1 MPSHDDTFR
10 ELLVR
15 LDSLRGFVA
24 GVKHPGLDEL
34 DSLLAV
40 AQAEVKRGAALN
52 EASGSELVRASGL
65 AAAIAR
71 VSLADRESDGL

>member
-1 MPSHDDTFR
+1 MASHDDTFR

-15 LDSLRGFVA
+15 LGSLRGFIA
-24 GVKHPGLDEL
+24 GVKLPALYEL

-40 AQAEVKRGAALN
+40 AQAEVKRAATLN
-52 EASGSELVRASGL
+52 EAPGSELVRASGL
-65 AAAIAR
+65 AASIAR

>member
-1 MPSHDDTFR
+1 MTSHHDTFR

-15 LDSLRGFVA
+15 LDSLRGFIA
-24 GVKHPGLDEL
+24 GVKDPGLDEL

-40 AQAEVKRGAALN
+40 AQAEVKRAAAWN
-52 EASGSELVRASGL
+52 EASGSEIRASGL